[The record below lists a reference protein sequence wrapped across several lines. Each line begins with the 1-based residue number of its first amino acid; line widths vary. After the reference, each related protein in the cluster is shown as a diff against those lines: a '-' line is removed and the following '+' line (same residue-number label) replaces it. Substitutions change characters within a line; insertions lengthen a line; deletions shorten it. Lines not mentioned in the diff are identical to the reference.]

1 MLLLYFLKFLQPF
14 KIVSEV
20 GSPIE
25 TVQTSKMSF
34 DSEVFKIEQESLPGA
49 RRDEP
54 VADPGGRPVLGL
66 LVVLREVGGRDH
78 APLCAGHIA
87 AAVAKY

>member
-1 MLLLYFLKFLQPF
+1 MPEL
-14 KIVSEV
+14 
-20 GSPIE
+20 
-25 TVQTSKMSF
+25 TSKMSL

-66 LVVLREVGGRDH
+66 LVVLREVGGRDD
-78 APLCAGHIA
+78 APLRAGHVA
-87 AAVAKY
+87 AAVAEY